1 VNYKTQDFASVVKEV
16 TNNRG
21 VDIIIDFVGQSHWNK
36 NLDSMAL
43 DGTMVCL
50 AQLSG
55 EFTIQSML
63 SNIDVVSK
71 GRI

>member
-1 VNYKTQDFASVVKEV
+1 MNYKTQDFASVVKEV

-21 VDIIIDFVGQSHWNK
+21 VDILVDFVGQSHWNK

-43 DGTMVCL
+43 DGTIVCL

-55 EFTIQSML
+55 EFTI
-63 SNIDVVSK
+63 
-71 GRI
+71 